1 MSRKPNV
8 GNRQLGFLVGWGTKI
23 RMSLVPDYLSPIETS
38 GTEKT
43 PPNPARTKM
52 AFARVGYSLV
62 EAIADLIDNSVDAKA
77 GTVLVRFLYDKKG
90 VQRIFIADDG
100 KGMSEDVLS
109 HAMQFGSTLP
119 HRAKDLGQY
128 GIGLKAASFS
138 QCSTFSVISND
149 VREISGR
156 RWTNASFER
165 DWLCEKLAESGCRQL
180 LLAPW
185 SGLKLNQK
193 GTIVVWDDLTGLKSG
208 QSTPEETVNR
218 ALSELSNHLGLV
230 FHRFLSSETLK
241 ILLDVQFVGKRE
253 SPSSQEVKPLDPFSY
268 AKSGAI
274 GYPKK
279 FEVEL
284 GGDTRVDLNA
294 HIWPPRSNEPA
305 YRLGG
310 GKVASRQGF
319 YFYRNDRL
327 IQAGGWN
334 GYRDDDAEPHLSL
347 ARIAVDLPQN
357 IDVSIQKDKVETLPR
372 GFIDAVRQAAVG
384 SIRFPDFIK
393 KAQEVYRTRGRATD
407 GSDFPLV
414 PGRGLSKPLREAA
427 RKITAPGESRVRTID
442 FRWANLDAGTVFEID
457 RQRRRIVL
465 NELYRKSIL
474 AGKRRSENDAQIF
487 KAMLFLLVRDYFDF
501 QAMTKARLE
510 YLEGCNQ
517 LLLRSLNE

>member
-1 MSRKPNV
+1 MN
-8 GNRQLGFLVGWGTKI
+8 
-23 RMSLVPDYLSPIETS
+23 LVPDYLSPIETS

-52 AFARVGYSLV
+52 AFARVGYSLADAV
-62 EAIADLIDNSVDAKA
+62 ADLVDNSVDAKA
-77 GTVLVRFLYDKKG
+77 STVLVRFLYDRKG
-90 VQRIFIADDG
+90 VHRVFIVDDG
-100 KGMSEDVLS
+100 KGMSESVLS
-109 HAMQFGSTLP
+109 QAMQFGSTLP
-119 HRAKDLGQY
+119 HCSKDLGHY

-149 VREISGR
+149 GQEISGR
-156 RWTNASFER
+156 RWTSASFEH
-165 DWLCEKLAESGCRQL
+165 DWLCEKLAVSGCRQL
-180 LLAPW
+180 LQAPW
-185 SGLKLNQK
+185 SGLKLNRM
-193 GTIVVWDDLTGLKSG
+193 GTIVVWDDLTGLRSG

-218 ALSELSNHLGLV
+218 ARQELSNHLGLV
-230 FHRFLSSETLK
+230 FHRFLSRDDLQM
-241 ILLDVQFVGKRE
+241 LLDVQFVGRRE
-253 SPSSQEVKPLDPFSY
+253 GPSSSKVKSLDPFSY

-279 FEVEL
+279 FEVML
-284 GGDTRVDLNA
+284 DRGTRIDLNA
-294 HIWPPRSNEPA
+294 HIWPPRSREPA

-327 IQAGGWN
+327 VQAGGWN

-372 GFIDAVRQAAVG
+372 GFIDAVRQATAG
-384 SIRFPDFIK
+384 SIRFADFVK
-393 KAQEVYRTRGRATD
+393 KAQEVYRTRGRAAD

-427 RKITAPGESRVRTID
+427 RKFAAPDESRVRTVD
-442 FRWANLDAGTVFEID
+442 FGWGNLDAGTVFKIEKNNN
-457 RQRRRIVL
+457 RRRIVL

-474 AGKRRSENDAQIF
+474 SGKRRSENDAQTF
-487 KAMLFLLVRDYFDF
+487 KTLLFLLVREYFDY
-501 QAMTKARLE
+501 QTMTKARSE
-510 YLEGCNQ
+510 YLDGCNQ